1 MLGSFFLMCS
11 SPLES
16 LFLIQAISRKTPPCG
31 LPRPALIS
39 LHDAARDVITGQQLR
54 RPARVFVAL
63 AIAPAF
69 LLVIGRLRSVV
80 LRDVVKHE
88 AAAFVVRQDAAFA
101 AHAFGHENAAHA
113 RRPDHAG
120 WMELD
125 ELHVDQL
132 RAGVVALDEW
142 PSPVYSQL
150 LLVILKARPI
160 PPVARTTALARKTLK
175 RPRSRS

>member
-1 MLGSFFLMCS
+1 MYS

-39 LHDAARDVITGQQLR
+39 PHDAARHVIAGQQLR

-69 LLVIGRLRSVV
+69 LLVIGRLRFVV
-80 LRDVVKHE
+80 LGNIIKHE
-88 AAAFVVRQDAAFA
+88 AATFAVRQDAAFA

-125 ELHVDQL
+125 EFHVDQL
-132 RAGVVALDEW
+132 GAGLVA
-142 PSPVYSQL
+142 
-150 LLVILKARPI
+150 
-160 PPVARTTALARKTLK
+160 
-175 RPRSRS
+175 